1 MAPWRRVAP
10 ELSLK
15 DEQELTRR
23 LGETQIS
30 ARMKN
35 TNEQK
40 HRDESSRF
48 VYEEQ
53 QTFGTTGS
61 AVWGKGR

>member
-1 MAPWRRVAP
+1 MAPWRRAPP

-23 LGETQIS
+23 IGETQVS
-30 ARMKN
+30 AKMN

-40 HRDESSRF
+40 RRDENRF
-48 VYEEQ
+48 VHEEQ
-53 QTFGTTGS
+53 QGSGTAGS
-61 AVWGKGR
+61 SVWGKER